1 MKEILNK
8 GDNMKQIS
16 VFLENKEGKLRSI
29 LKILGDAN
37 INLLALSIADTSK
50 YGILRLIVSDNNLA
64 IEKLN
69 EANFTVRE
77 DEVAILEI
85 PDKPNGLNSILEIL
99 EEVNINLEYIY
110 AFSTNKLDEAT
121 TVMKFE
127 DLDNAISLLEEK
139 GAKILKE
146 EDLKD
151 I

>member
-85 PDKPNGLNSILEIL
+85 PDKPNGLNSILERL
-99 EEVNINLEYIY
+99 EEGNINLESIY